1 MTSIIDIVSD
11 DVAEAVPSETWTFT
25 TTVDV
30 AKLSK
35 LIFVVE
41 DVVIKPSTQKHN
53 TLLENYMF
61 TLETQK
67 NIAILIFV
75 RFVFHLV
82 ILIV

>member
-35 LIFVVE
+35 LIVVVE
-41 DVVIKPSTQKHN
+41 DVVIKPSKQKQN
-53 TLLENYMF
+53 TLLENYIF
-61 TLETQK
+61 TVRK
-67 NIAILIFV
+67 NRKISPSSYLLDLF
-75 RFVFHLV
+75 LT
-82 ILIV
+82 